1 MRCHSS
7 GCLHSAAML
16 NPCKLVFTCVSN
28 YSTLKPPEV
37 PGCGKTQSADRF
49 ERARLQAEPLSPL
62 KLSFRRVRSRA
73 CAVHCATKS
82 ELSFLRRCRN
92 LPHPTG
98 EALW

>member
-37 PGCGKTQSADRF
+37 PGCGKTQSAF
-49 ERARLQAEPLSPL
+49 EIVIPTRPQPRLRGEDGEESASSTFPQPANSRLMICAIEDYRHLSATALRGLRAD
-62 KLSFRRVRSRA
+62 
-73 CAVHCATKS
+73 
-82 ELSFLRRCRN
+82 
-92 LPHPTG
+92 
-98 EALW
+98 